1 MKKSRHCAIDRR
13 RIDGSRPNS
22 HLRLHPRHRHDGA
35 AFRLFREPEGAGA
48 RKLELEA
55 RIEEAKAEQ
64 LRFSNGDYAKME
76 ERVRV
81 LERIAT
87 DNNHALASQIE
98 ELRMLDNAAI
108 GSQMAE
114 PIE

>member
-1 MKKSRHCAIDRR
+1 MDPDLTLIFAFILAIVMMVLPFAYFVNQRVQE
-13 RIDGSRPNS
+13 
-22 HLRLHPRHRHDGA
+22 H
-35 AFRLFREPEGAGA
+35 EA

-87 DNNHALASQIE
+87 DSNHALASQID